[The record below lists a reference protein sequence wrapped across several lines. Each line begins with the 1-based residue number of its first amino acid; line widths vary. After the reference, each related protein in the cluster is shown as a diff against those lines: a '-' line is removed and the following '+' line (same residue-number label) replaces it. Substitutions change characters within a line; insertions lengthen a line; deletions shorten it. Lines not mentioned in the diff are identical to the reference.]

1 MPMSIL
7 EQLVGQLWFID
18 RCSSDHQ
25 AAIAKDLAVNPPYYD
40 RRHHAMSTLG
50 FNDTRDHL
58 RVRLHSRGASS
69 TLSREVSMPRGVAG
83 SPRSK
88 IQALCLQIEANT

>member
-18 RCSSDHQ
+18 RCSSDYH
-25 AAIAKDLAVNPPYYD
+25 AAIAKDLTVNLPYYN

-69 TLSREVSMPRGVAG
+69 TFSREVTVPRGVAG

-88 IQALCLQIEANT
+88 MQALCLQIETNT